1 MAKQIFAVTGEYTK
15 QDGTQGANFTEIGA
29 IMVSQNGREYALLD
43 PTVNLAGVLL
53 KQNAIAMAKG
63 EQLRDMVMCSVKE
76 RQPQQSNYGN
86 QPTQNH
92 QQRQPQQQQ
101 YVHPLTP
108 QDRSAPQPQRPTQQ
122 QRPPAHQPQDQF
134 DDDINF

>member
-1 MAKQIFAVTGEYTK
+1 MAKQIVAVTGEYTK

-53 KQNAIAMAKG
+53 KQNAMAMARG

-76 RQPQQSNYGN
+76 RQHQSSQPANQSARHPQQNGYGAQQQARPSN
-86 QPTQNH
+86 QQAARP
-92 QQRQPQQQQ
+92 QQRQPAQHQ
-101 YVHPLTP
+101 
-108 QDRSAPQPQRPTQQ
+108 
-122 QRPPAHQPQDQF
+122 QPQDQF
-134 DDDINF
+134 DPDIPFNRPASN